1 MEIFVSIIVIVLTF
15 FGYTPTPESIVEHPQ
30 VRATIQ
36 MYESPTTTKS
46 LSDADVTVISGGS
59 GPVVPISD
67 AQPPYR
73 PFAPLIIIVPNINQN
88 PMPEEP
94 IAPAFEV
101 EVPVTAVP
109 EKIFIATTLEV
120 ENISKHPLYSGC
132 SSSPT
137 ASFLIHVKD
146 QDGNDMHEVGIWYT
160 GTAANN
166 PGGMITSLKGGS
178 NFHYTIKDIEEG
190 PVGVTFYVKPTD
202 STELVK
208 HFDLQVSKAPTAP
221 SERPAWCD

>member
-1 MEIFVSIIVIVLTF
+1 MFHLTSIIVIVLTF
-15 FGYTPTPESIVEHPQ
+15 FGYTPTPGSIAEATPVHTAIQSYEIQLPTSTD
-30 VRATIQ
+30 ATI
-36 MYESPTTTKS
+36 T
-46 LSDADVTVISGGS
+46 ADGGS
-59 GPVVPISD
+59 TLSRDTVQSTYGPITTFS
-67 AQPPYR
+67 
-73 PFAPLIIIVPNINQN
+73 IIIPNFNKN
-88 PMPEEP
+88 MPEEP

-101 EVPVTAVP
+101 PLPTEAVP
-109 EKIFIATTLEV
+109 EAPAEKLFIATTLEV
-120 ENISKHPLYSGC
+120 ENVSKRPLYSGC

-178 NFHYTIKDIEEG
+178 SFHYTIKNIEEG
-190 PVGVTFYVKPTD
+190 PVGVTFYMKPTG

-208 HFDLQVSKAPTAP
+208 HFDLTVTKAPTDP